1 MKTEIDIVIK
11 NSEELE
17 KYVDENKDIRYPE
30 NDIHIEFEMKESEIR
45 DIECVNLFL
54 CTFKNSGVEKRFD
67 FLGRDIMCWGD
78 CILKDFFGRHFF
90 GGNFIGR
97 DFEGINAIMWNFEGR
112 NVIYYLVFVSRAIL
126 RCSSLFGQAEIS
138 FHKSIEEDIEYVNE
152 ENFEYGVY
160 SLY

>member
-11 NSEELE
+11 DGEELE
-17 KYVDENKDIRYPE
+17 KYVDENKDLRYPE
-30 NDIHIEFEMKESEIR
+30 NDVRIEFEPTESEIR
-45 DIECVNLFL
+45 DIECKNLFL
-54 CTFKNSGVEKRFD
+54 CTFENGGIEDRFD

-97 DFEGINAIMWNFEGR
+97 DFNGRNAIMWNFEGR
-112 NVIYYLVFVSRAIL
+112 NVVYFAVFVSNYIL
-126 RCSSLFGQAEIS
+126 RCSSLFGQSENS
-138 FHKSIEEDIEYVNE
+138 LHKSLFEEIEYINE